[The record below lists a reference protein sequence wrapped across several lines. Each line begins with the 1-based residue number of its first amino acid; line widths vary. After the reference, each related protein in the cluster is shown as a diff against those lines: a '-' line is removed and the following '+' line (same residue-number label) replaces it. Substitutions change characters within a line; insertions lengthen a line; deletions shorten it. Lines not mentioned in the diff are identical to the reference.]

1 MSAAIAF
8 DADAEALRAELR
20 RKEDDLLLAARYGKN
35 LLEENEQLK
44 KDRETNRQERA
55 NLSEVSYVQVCACV
69 CVKYFA
75 CMCHD
80 DSHFSAPQLVVIIS
94 ALMVHVVCCRGY
106 IYIARLL

>member
-20 RKEDDLLLAARYGKN
+20 SKEDDLLLAARYGKN

-55 NLSEVSYVQVCACV
+55 NLSEVSFAVQIYVHVFKIIILPACT
-69 CVKYFA
+69 
-75 CMCHD
+75 CHD
-80 DSHFSAPQLVVIIS
+80 DSHFSAPQLV
-94 ALMVHVVCCRGY
+94 
-106 IYIARLL
+106 